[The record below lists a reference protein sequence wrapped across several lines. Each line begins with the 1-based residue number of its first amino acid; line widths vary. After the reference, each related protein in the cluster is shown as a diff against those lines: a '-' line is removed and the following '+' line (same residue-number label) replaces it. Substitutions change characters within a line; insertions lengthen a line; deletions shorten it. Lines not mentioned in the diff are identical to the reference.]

1 MFKMKVDLTKDPI
14 LKSLLIFAF
23 PLFVAN
29 VFQQLYNTMD
39 TMIVGI
45 FRGYIIGG
53 NWSMWCYL

>member
-29 VFQQLYNTMD
+29 VFQQLYNTID
-39 TMIVGI
+39 TMIVGN
-45 FRGYIIGG
+45 FLGDTSSYP
-53 NWSMWCYL
+53 